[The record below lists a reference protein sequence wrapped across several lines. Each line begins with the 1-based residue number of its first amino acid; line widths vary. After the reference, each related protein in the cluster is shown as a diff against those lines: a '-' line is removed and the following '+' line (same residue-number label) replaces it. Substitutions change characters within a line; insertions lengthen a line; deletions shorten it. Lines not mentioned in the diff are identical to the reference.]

1 MRHTTLITIFASL
14 MASASLLIAG
24 VGRPIEVTPQNM
36 VELGFSIE
44 CRFRDQTIKEG
55 DAPARSTGIVSI
67 QVLFDAEKG
76 SRIKEFDSAALII
89 KQGDQTM
96 WIPVKWITGQK
107 PGFIQFAIPE
117 TMIADAKLVLEKS
130 GEFNP
135 SSYAIVLQKFRK

>member
-1 MRHTTLITIFASL
+1 MRHTTLITIFASWV
-14 MASASLLIAG
+14 ASASLLMAS
-24 VGRPIEVTPQNM
+24 VGRPLDVTPQNM

-55 DAPARSTGIVSI
+55 NNPTRPTGDVLI

-76 SRIKEFDSAALII
+76 SRIKELDSAALII

-96 WIPVKWITGQK
+96 WIPVQWTAGQK

-117 TMIADAKLVLEKS
+117 TMISDAKIVLEKS